1 MSLKLST
8 GYGEVAERK
17 HDAEYTAL
25 RARLQNG
32 RLSLQQQSLILCG
45 LGAIWRK
52 AAFYGLAAECYEEAF
67 ERDSTNLAAKRMMV
81 NCYNI
86 KDLSGLP
93 QKVQYRILDQQSV
106 DLNFLAENLKKKVLS
121 R

>member
-1 MSLKLST
+1 MSVKLTCS
-8 GYGEVAERK
+8 YGEVAERK
-17 HDAEYTAL
+17 HDAEYDAL
-25 RARLQNG
+25 RARLENG

-67 ERDSTNLAAKRMMV
+67 ERDSTNLAAKRMMMI
-81 NCYNI
+81 CYDV

-93 QKVQYRILDQQSV
+93 QEEQYRILDQQSV
-106 DLNFLAENLKKKVLS
+106 DLKFLAENLKKKVLS